1 MSGNHNDAHHCFV
14 FDHLITF
21 LNHIDIKETRA
32 GSQSFYREGLFS
44 VYSVRSF
51 YLWGPS
57 RDSGLWYQ
65 FKAKSSHVIP
75 ESGIRFP
82 HHWRIFDFDVH
93 NRCERSERHGHAVV
107 FIRVEE
113 SFLRKLF

>member
-51 YLWGPS
+51 YL
-57 RDSGLWYQ
+57 
-65 FKAKSSHVIP
+65 
-75 ESGIRFP
+75 
-82 HHWRIFDFDVH
+82 
-93 NRCERSERHGHAVV
+93 
-107 FIRVEE
+107 
-113 SFLRKLF
+113 